1 MSTSKLARLFAEL
14 IGAFALTAVVI
25 AVSKNYGNPLFTTLA
40 AAATLATL
48 VIVLGP
54 VSGGHFNPA
63 VTIGLFSIRKVKL
76 VEAVMYVALQAVGAI
91 LAWKFFEYLS
101 PERKVEAMTNEFTWE
116 TFWAE
121 FVGMV
126 IYAMGVAAVTLRKYV
141 GGHAAAAIGM
151 SLFAGSLAVAVV
163 IFDRQLITGV
173 LNPAVSLGLG
183 YRLNAQV
190 YWAAYFAGPVLG
202 SIVGMNIYKMFF
214 ATDKPELAVAGSSFR
229 PVAPSSSVVASAKK
243 PVAKKAVAKKK
254 STKKTTRARA

>member
-14 IGAFALTAVVI
+14 LGAFALTAVVI
-25 AVSKNYGNPLFTTLA
+25 AVSKNYGNPLFTSLA

-63 VTIGLFSIRKVKL
+63 ITIGLFSVRKIKL

-121 FVGMV
+121 FVGTA
-126 IYAMGVAAVTLRKYV
+126 IFAMGVAAAVMRKYV
-141 GGHAAAAIGM
+141 GGHAAAAVGM

-173 LNPAVSLGLG
+173 LNPAVALGIG
-183 YRLNAQV
+183 HRLNEQV

-202 SIVGMNIYKMFF
+202 AVVGMNLYKMFF
-214 ATDKPELAVAGSSFR
+214 SSDKPELAVASSTFK
-229 PVAPSSSVVASAKK
+229 PVAPVASVASTAKK
-243 PVAKKAVAKKK
+243 PAAKKAVAKKK
-254 STKKTTRARA
+254 TTKKTTRTRA